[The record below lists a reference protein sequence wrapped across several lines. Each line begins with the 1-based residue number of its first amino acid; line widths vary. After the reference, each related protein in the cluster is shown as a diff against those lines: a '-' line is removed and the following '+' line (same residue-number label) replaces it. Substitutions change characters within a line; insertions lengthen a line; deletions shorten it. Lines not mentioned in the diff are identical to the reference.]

1 MKSNV
6 MSGLTSFHAGVAAEE
21 IVARHYVANGYRLL
35 EQRWRGPVGEIDL
48 ILSRD
53 GTTVFVEVKKAKSI
67 ESAAARITSR
77 QIIRVSQSAE
87 GFLGGLPNGIN
98 SDARI
103 DVAVVDGCGA
113 VRVLENVTIH

>member
-6 MSGLTSFHAGVAAEE
+6 MSGLTSFHAGLAAEE

-53 GTTVFVEVKKAKSI
+53 GTTVFVEVKKAKSF

-98 SDARI
+98 SDARM
-103 DVAVVDGCGA
+103 DVAVVDGFGA